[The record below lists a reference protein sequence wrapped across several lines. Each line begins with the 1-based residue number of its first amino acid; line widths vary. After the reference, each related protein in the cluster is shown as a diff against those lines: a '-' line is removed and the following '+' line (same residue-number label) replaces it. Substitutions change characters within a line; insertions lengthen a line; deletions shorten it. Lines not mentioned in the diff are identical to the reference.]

1 MVNHELAATA
11 ALALALALALAIMAA
26 EFDLTSLTGKGYN
39 DQTVP
44 LPIFIV

>member
-11 ALALALALALAIMAA
+11 ALALALAIMAA